1 LIKEF
6 LTETGTVSR
15 EVGDETTDAGI
26 AWAKFHSVYPKK
38 TRDSLSDCTV
48 ESLMSEKSVLAVLG
62 TTKRINT
69 RYPHSFYQQL
79 QRYVDS
85 KEKVAKKGK
94 DKDKDKPKKKF
105 DMEYWPLIKVVK
117 IYVKALALSTGAVIV
132 DLPGVQDSNAARAAV
147 AQGYMKQ
154 CTGLWIVAPINRA
167 VDDKAAKTL
176 LGESF
181 KRHLKYDG
189 GFSSV
194 TFICSKTDDIS
205 ITEAVD
211 TLELNEEV
219 EDLFNRQ
226 QHLEQEI
233 RTMRD
238 KIKELKETLDVY
250 RVAQKDTANDI
261 DTWEKL
267 QEDIDDGKTVYTP
280 IIKTKRKRVQ
290 QKSARKRRQRDPDD
304 SDDDFITS
312 DEESMHSK
320 SDSDSDDEIQAPR
333 NTPTE
338 DDIKS
343 KLKELRDAKKGARR
357 EGSALTSQIKELQDH
372 IKDSNQKIAVIKA
385 EVSHICIAGRN
396 DYSKRAIQQDFA
408 AGIKELVGFD
418 HGKSL
423 QPRY

>member
-1 LIKEF
+1 
-6 LTETGTVSR
+6 
-15 EVGDETTDAGI
+15 
-26 AWAKFHSVYPKK
+26 
-38 TRDSLSDCTV
+38 
-48 ESLMSEKSVLAVLG
+48 
-62 TTKRINT
+62 
-69 RYPHSFYQQL
+69 
-79 QRYVDS
+79 
-85 KEKVAKKGK
+85 
-94 DKDKDKPKKKF
+94 
-105 DMEYWPLIKVVK
+105 
-117 IYVKALALSTGAVIV
+117 
-132 DLPGVQDSNAARAAV
+132 
-147 AQGYMKQ
+147 
-154 CTGLWIVAPINRA
+154 
-167 VDDKAAKTL
+167 
-176 LGESF
+176 
-181 KRHLKYDG
+181 
-189 GFSSV
+189 
-194 TFICSKTDDIS
+194 
-205 ITEAVD
+205 
-211 TLELNEEV
+211 
-219 EDLFNRQ
+219 
-226 QHLEQEI
+226 
-233 RTMRD
+233 MRD

-312 DEESMHSK
+312 DEESMHSE
-320 SDSDSDDEIQAPR
+320 SDSDSDNEIQAPR
-333 NTPTE
+333 NTLTE